1 MFSQMSDQVVVHRK
15 SKKQRANSYEY
26 FGQNILDKE
35 DDNDSDLEPEDNE
48 QIHVYKRPDRAET
61 LDMIQ
66 IVNGQLP

>member
-1 MFSQMSDQVVVHRK
+1 MTAEEQEKIKK
-15 SKKQRANSYEY
+15 SV
-26 FGQNILDKE
+26 KE
-35 DDNDSDLEPEDNE
+35 GKRH